1 MLDQKA
7 LEYLVGLGKVQVIEI
22 DGQKYS
28 PVGLNHVKVP
38 KVEGINVNS
47 LTGLVDYLKSKFDD
61 NAFDG
66 TMVHVVSESQVKL
79 VSNILEDSGRETY
92 MVADAFSP
100 KFNFGQWYDVENF
113 IIAMQSC
120 FVPNED
126 SGRLLRVVGNIK
138 EENIR
143 QSGDDGVSQQVTAK
157 TGIAT
162 VENIKVPNPI
172 VLAPFRTFVEIKQ
185 PESKFVF
192 RMQQGPRCALFEA
205 DGGAWRLEA
214 MKEIKEFLDSELSGM
229 GIPIIS

>member
-1 MLDQKA
+1 M
-7 LEYLVGLGKVQVIEI
+7 
-22 DGQKYS
+22 
-28 PVGLNHVKVP
+28 
-38 KVEGINVNS
+38 EGIKVNS

-61 NAFDG
+61 AAFSG
-66 TMVHVVSESQVKL
+66 VMVHVVSENQVKL
-79 VSNILEDSGRETY
+79 VSNILEDSGREIY
-92 MVADAFSP
+92 MVAEAFSP

-126 SGRLLRVVGNIK
+126 SVRLLRVVGNIK

-172 VLAPFRTFVEIKQ
+172 ILAPFRTFVEISQ

-192 RMQQGPRCALFEA
+192 RMQQGPKCALFEA

-214 MKEIKEFLDSELSGM
+214 MKEIKEFLDSELSGI

>member
-22 DGQKYS
+22 NEQKYS

-38 KVEGINVNS
+38 KVEGIKVNS

-214 MKEIKEFLDSELSGM
+214 MARIKAFLEAELDGM
-229 GIPIIS
+229 EIPIIS